1 MADHIVSTLQMLA
14 ARYPQCAIILGA
26 DKNKMDIQPILNCG
40 LRMKQCVDKATRQG
54 VILDVIIMNTYPF
67 FNSPI
72 IAPPIQP
79 DDPSKGKPSDHW
91 VPVCT
96 PHTDRYN
103 PPSRNYKTI
112 NYRPLP
118 ESNVRQFG
126 QWIVK
131 EEWEGVKDDLSP
143 SDQATY
149 FEKVVMD
156 KLNTFCPEKTLRLS
170 SQDKPWVNSEIK
182 QIDRQKSREWTKR
195 GKTLKYQ
202 ELAKKFKQ
210 KYEIE
215 AEKYLNKNVTELM
228 ESKPGQAY
236 SVLKRM
242 GAQPGDCIDSNTFT
256 LPSHE
261 RESLTDAQ
269 SAERIANY

>member
-1 MADHIVSTLQMLA
+1 M
-14 ARYPQCAIILGA
+14 
-26 DKNKMDIQPILNCG
+26 
-40 LRMKQCVDKATRQG
+40 
-54 VILDVIIMNTYPF
+54 
-67 FNSPI
+67 
-72 IAPPIQP
+72 
-79 DDPSKGKPSDHW
+79 
-91 VPVCT
+91 
-96 PHTDRYN
+96 
-103 PPSRNYKTI
+103 
-112 NYRPLP
+112 
-118 ESNVRQFG
+118 RQFG